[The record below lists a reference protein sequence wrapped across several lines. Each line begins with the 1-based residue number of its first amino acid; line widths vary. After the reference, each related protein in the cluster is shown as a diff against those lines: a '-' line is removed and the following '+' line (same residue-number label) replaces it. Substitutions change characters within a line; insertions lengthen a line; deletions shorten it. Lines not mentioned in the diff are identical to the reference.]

1 MASDKDK
8 IHIVLTKWHKYLIVT
23 VIDIRYISNNFIY
36 QHSLV
41 LFRFDILGVQGIVK
55 CAGHNDKKNFGSDC
69 KNKYYSEGFVRSCG
83 EKTTLLAIKVA
94 ASPDT
99 QATTM

>member
-1 MASDKDK
+1 M
-8 IHIVLTKWHKYLIVT
+8 
-23 VIDIRYISNNFIY
+23 
-36 QHSLV
+36 
-41 LFRFDILGVQGIVK
+41 K